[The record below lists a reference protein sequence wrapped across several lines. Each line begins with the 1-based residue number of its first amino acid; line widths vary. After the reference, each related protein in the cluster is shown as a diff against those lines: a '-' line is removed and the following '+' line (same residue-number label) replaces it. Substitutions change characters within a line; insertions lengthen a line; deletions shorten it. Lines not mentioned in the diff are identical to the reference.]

1 MDRAP
6 ESTHEYDVVV
16 AGGGPS
22 GSVAALV
29 LARQGRKVLLVDA
42 SDESDA
48 PIGETLPPA
57 ARPLLRDLDLWESVA
72 GSGHVPCLGN
82 QSAWGSTNV
91 HETDFLRDPNGH
103 GLHLDRTLFDARLR
117 EAAQGA
123 GVVVAEDVTV
133 SRAVR
138 STEGFRVSLEKGP
151 RTREVGARLVIDA
164 TGRRAALAQKLGAVR
179 RIDDRLV
186 RVSAVLHV
194 PGGARTDRD
203 TRTLIEAMPDGW
215 WSTALLPS
223 KERFVAYVTDVDLLS
238 SDMTDE
244 EQFMRVLNRTRHVRA
259 HLEAHGYA
267 LRSAPQID
275 KVQGG
280 RLDRFVGD
288 GWLAAGEAALSFD
301 PLASQ
306 GMLMALFTGM
316 ASGEAAHARLSGDRN
331 ALIRYGNRLAK
342 IRETYRRNR
351 AGWYGLEERYA
362 ERTFWRRRRETTVPA
377 APGVLATGT

>member
-1 MDRAP
+1 MEP
-6 ESTHEYDVVV
+6 GSQSTREYDVVV

-22 GSVAALV
+22 GAVAALV
-29 LARQGRKVLLVDA
+29 LARQGRKVLLADA

-57 ARPLLRDLDLWESVA
+57 ARPLLRDLDLWERVA

-82 QSAWGSTNV
+82 QSAWGSPNV

-103 GLHLDRTLFDARLR
+103 GLHLDRALFDARLR
-117 EAAQGA
+117 EAARAA
-123 GVVVAEDVTV
+123 GVAVAEGVTV

-138 STEGFRVSLEKGP
+138 TAQGYRIGLEKG
-151 RTREVGARLVIDA
+151 RRERDATARLVIDA
-164 TGRRAALAQKLGAVR
+164 TGRRAEIAQRLGAVR
-179 RIDDRLV
+179 RIDDALV
-186 RVSAVLHV
+186 RVSAVLSV

-223 KERFVAYVTDVDLLS
+223 KERFVAYVTDDDLLS
-238 SDMTDE
+238 TEMTE
-244 EQFMRVLNRTRHVRA
+244 EEHFLRVLNRTRHVWA
-259 HLEAHGYA
+259 HLEVHGYA
-267 LRSAPQID
+267 LRSTPRVAS
-275 KVQGG
+275 VQGG
-280 RLDRFVGD
+280 RLDPYVGD
-288 GWLAAGEAALSFD
+288 GWLATGNAALSFD

-306 GMLMALFTGM
+306 GVLMALFTGM
-316 ASGEAAHARLSGDRN
+316 AAGEAAHAHLSGDRG
-331 ALIRYGNRLAK
+331 ALYRYGNRLAK

-351 AGWYGLEERYA
+351 AAWYGLEDRYSD
-362 ERTFWRRRRETTVPA
+362 RTFWRRRRESVPA

>member
-42 SDESDA
+42 SKESEL

-57 ARPLLRDLDLWESVA
+57 ARPLLRDLDLWERVA

-82 QSAWGSTNV
+82 QSAWGSANV

-103 GLHLDRTLFDARLR
+103 GLHLDRALFDARLR
-117 EAAQGA
+117 EAAQSA
-123 GVVVAEDVTV
+123 GVIVAEGVTV

-138 STEGFRVSLEKGP
+138 ASVGYRVKLAKGE
-151 RTREVGARLVIDA
+151 REREVGARLVIDA
-164 TGRRAALAQKLGAVR
+164 TGRRSSVAQKLGAVR
-179 RIDDRLV
+179 RTDDALV

-203 TRTLIEAMPDGW
+203 TRTLIEATPDGW

-223 KERFVAYVTDVDLLS
+223 KERFVAYVTDADLLS
-238 SDMTDE
+238 PDMTDE
-244 EQFMRVLNRTRHVRA
+244 EQFMRLLNRTRHVWA
-259 HLEAHGYA
+259 HLEVHGYA
-267 LRSAPQID
+267 LRAAPRVTS
-275 KVQGG
+275 VQGG
-280 RLDRFVGD
+280 RLDPYVGD
-288 GWLAAGEAALSFD
+288 GWLATGDAALSFD

-306 GMLMALFTGM
+306 GVLMALFTGM
-316 ASGEAAHARLSGDRN
+316 ASGEAAHGHLSGDRT
-331 ALIRYGNRLAK
+331 ALIRYANRLAK

-351 AGWYGLEERYA
+351 AAWYGLEERYA
-362 ERTFWRRRRETTVPA
+362 ERTFWRRRREAVPA
-377 APGVLATGT
+377 SQGVLATGT